1 MNSGSFSFHP
11 DAIEEAWLAA
21 RWYRER
27 SPIAARRFVSELNE
41 VIDKIVE
48 APKRWPPSRHAKD
61 KAPLF
66 PVFGDLS

>member
-1 MNSGSFSFHP
+1 MNFGSFSFHP

-48 APKRWPPSRHAKD
+48 APQR
-61 KAPLF
+61 
-66 PVFGDLS
+66 